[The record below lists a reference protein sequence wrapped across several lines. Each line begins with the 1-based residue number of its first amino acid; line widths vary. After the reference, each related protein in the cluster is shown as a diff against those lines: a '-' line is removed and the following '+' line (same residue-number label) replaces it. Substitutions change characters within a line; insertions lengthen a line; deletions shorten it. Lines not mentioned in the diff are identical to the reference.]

1 MQSKLLL
8 IVCCALIIGSD
19 AHAGDPVS
27 WLSRYDLSTP
37 TKKFTLH
44 DNISEASGLATTPD
58 GRLLTHD
65 DEKGVVYQL
74 DYTTGKIAKRF
85 SIGSAFLEE
94 DFEGIA
100 IKKDTVF
107 LVASNGNI
115 FEFQEG
121 QNGDRKK
128 FQLYRTTLSTK
139 NDVEGLEYDPV
150 TDCLLLL
157 CKGNPGK
164 GYSDRKAI
172 YAFSLK
178 TKKLE
183 ENPRMLLSMKEMQNA
198 GVPKD
203 FHPSGIVRHPQS
215 DTFFIISA
223 AAGAI
228 IEVDRTGKLLAHAKL
243 SRKPNRHPEG
253 IAFAPD
259 LSMLIC
265 NDGQGGDGT
274 LTVYGVRK

>member
-1 MQSKLLL
+1 MKLPGILML
-8 IVCCALIIGSD
+8 CTLFLSPFV
-19 AHAGDPVS
+19 HAGDPVS

-37 TKKFTLH
+37 AKKFTLH
-44 DNISEASGLATTPD
+44 DNVSEASGLATTPD

-65 DEKGVVYQL
+65 DEKGVVYQV
-74 DYTTGKIAKRF
+74 DYTNGKIIKRF

-100 IKKDTVF
+100 VKKDTVF

-115 FEFQEG
+115 FEFREG
-121 QNGDRKK
+121 QNGDKKK

-139 NDVEGLEYDPV
+139 NDIEGLEYDPIS
-150 TDCLLLL
+150 DCLLLV
-157 CKGNPGK
+157 CKGAPGK
-164 GYSDRKAI
+164 GHGDNKAI

-183 ENPRMLLSMKEMQNA
+183 DKPRMLVSVKEMEKA
-198 GVPKD
+198 GVPKN
-203 FHPSGIVRHPQS
+203 FNPSGIALHPAS
-215 DTFFIISA
+215 GTFFIISA
-223 AAGAI
+223 DAGAV
-228 IEVDRTGKLLAHAKL
+228 IEVDRTGKLLAHAKFP
-243 SRKPNRHPEG
+243 RKPNRHPEG

-274 LTVYGVRK
+274 LTVYGVKK